1 MPNLDICWSQR
12 IQTFVDTNC
21 YFVPQSQ
28 LLDLFCE
35 VFFLSVMECW
45 YTVGVQET
53 AVENSEKV

>member
-12 IQTFVDTNC
+12 IQTFVSTNC

-35 VFFLSVMECW
+35 VFFLSVME
-45 YTVGVQET
+45 
-53 AVENSEKV
+53 